1 MAVVKT
7 LTYLMF
13 AMFAMTT
20 DSVGL
25 IIPEIVRTFRLTLT
39 AAGTFQYATM
49 AGIAVAGLCLGTL
62 ADRLGRRRT
71 IVVGLIA
78 FAVASFL
85 FAAGKSFLFF
95 AVLMGLSG
103 LAIGVFKTGALALV
117 GDISTSTT
125 EHTSIMNTIE
135 GFFSVGSIAGP
146 AVLTYLLAR
155 GVSWQWLYVVA
166 GTVCVVLIVMAL
178 SVTYPTSASPMAL
191 PPAPTGTIE
200 AVKNPYVLAFSAGVF
215 LYVGVEAAIYVW
227 MPTLL
232 ASYQGHATWLAAY
245 GISIFF
251 ALRAAGR
258 FLGAWMLMR
267 WKWHAAVAV
276 LSGAI
281 LACFAFSV
289 AGGVEWAVYLL
300 PASGLFM
307 AVIYPTLNSK
317 GISCVPKSEHGAAA
331 GVILFFT
338 CLSAV
343 IAPLAMGALSD
354 VTGQIAYGFWLA
366 TGLAA
371 LLFVGLLL
379 NWVANPTH
387 SVLAREDM
395 ADYRQESSLSAR
407 VSARSPNGCVYRLR
421 SCLWHLSAA
430 INLLV

>member
-1 MAVVKT
+1 VRQRNLAVVKT
-7 LTYLMF
+7 LTYAMF

-25 IIPEIVRTFRLTLT
+25 IIPEIVKTFRLTLT

-49 AGIAVAGLCLGTL
+49 AGIALAGLCLGTL

-71 IVVGLIA
+71 IVIGLTA
-78 FAVASFL
+78 FAATSFL
-85 FAAGKSFLFF
+85 FAAGTSFVFF
-95 AVLMGLSG
+95 VVLMGLSG

-125 EHTSIMNTIE
+125 EHTSIMNTVE
-135 GFFSVGSIAGP
+135 GFFSVGSIVGP
-146 AVLTYLLAR
+146 ALLAYLLAR
-155 GVSWQWLYVVA
+155 GTSWQWLYVIA
-166 GTVCVVLIVMAL
+166 GALCVVLIVMAL
-178 SVTYPTSASPMAL
+178 SVTYPATTTPGA
-191 PPAPTGTIE
+191 APRARIGTMDAI
-200 AVKNPYVLAFSAGVF
+200 KSPYVLAFSAGVF

-227 MPTLL
+227 MPTLFTG
-232 ASYQGHATWLAAY
+232 YRGRVGWLAAY

-258 FLGAWMLMR
+258 FLGAWMLLR
-267 WKWHAAVAV
+267 WRWDAAVAV

-281 LACFAFSV
+281 LACFAISV
-289 AGGVEWAVYLL
+289 AGGLEWAVYLL

-317 GISCVPKSEHGAAA
+317 GISCVPKDEHGAAA

-343 IAPLAMGALSD
+343 TAPLVMGALSD
-354 VTGQIAYGFWLA
+354 VTGQIVYGFWFA

-371 LLFVGLLL
+371 LLFGGLLV
-379 NWVANPTH
+379 NWLANPTRA
-387 SVLAREDM
+387 VFARID
-395 ADYRQESSLSAR
+395 ATDYGEESS
-407 VSARSPNGCVYRLR
+407 V
-421 SCLWHLSAA
+421 
-430 INLLV
+430 

>member
-1 MAVVKT
+1 MKNERSLALVKT
-7 LTYLMF
+7 LTYAMF

-25 IIPEIVRTFRLTLT
+25 IIPEIVKTFRLTLT

-71 IVVGLIA
+71 IVIGLTA
-78 FAVASFL
+78 FAAASFL
-85 FAAGKSFLFF
+85 FVIGKTFLFF
-95 AVLMGLSG
+95 VVLMALSG

-117 GDISTSTT
+117 GDISSSTT
-125 EHTSIMNTIE
+125 EHTSIMNTVE
-135 GFFSVGSIAGP
+135 GFFSVGSIVGP
-146 AVLTYLLAR
+146 AVLAYLLTR
-155 GVSWQWLYVVA
+155 GVSWQWLYVIA
-166 GTVCVVLIVMAL
+166 GTMCVVLIVTAL
-178 SVTYPTSASPMAL
+178 SAKYPASKSPVDA
-191 PPAPTGTIE
+191 AHARKGTME
-200 AVKNPYVLAFSAGVF
+200 AFKSPYVLAFSVGVF

-232 ASYQGHATWLAAY
+232 ASYRGPATWLAAY

-258 FLGAWMLMR
+258 FVGAWMLLR
-267 WKWHAAVAV
+267 WKWQAAIAV
-276 LSGAI
+276 LSGGI

-289 AGGVEWAVYLL
+289 AGGVDWAVYLL

-317 GISCVPKSEHGAAA
+317 GISCVPKDEHGAAA

-338 CLSAV
+338 CVSAV
-343 IAPLAMGALSD
+343 VAPLAMGALSD

-371 LLFVGLLL
+371 LLFAGLVV
-379 NWVANPTH
+379 NWLANPTAT
-387 SVLAREDM
+387 VLARVD
-395 ADYRQESSLSAR
+395 ASDYGQASDSHA
-407 VSARSPNGCVYRLR
+407 V
-421 SCLWHLSAA
+421 
-430 INLLV
+430 

>member
-1 MAVVKT
+1 VSQRNLSVVKT
-7 LTYLMF
+7 LTYAMF

-25 IIPEIVRTFRLTLT
+25 IIPEIVKTFQLTLT

-71 IVVGLIA
+71 IVIGLTA
-78 FAVASFL
+78 FAAASFL
-85 FAAGKSFLFF
+85 FAVGKTFLFF
-95 AVLMGLSG
+95 VVLMGLSG

-125 EHTSIMNTIE
+125 DHTSIMNTVE
-135 GFFSVGSIAGP
+135 GFFGVGSIVGP
-146 AVLTYLLAR
+146 AVLAYLLAH
-155 GVSWQWLYVVA
+155 GVAWQWLYVIA
-166 GTVCVVLIVMAL
+166 GTMCVVLIVTAL
-178 SVTYPTSASPMAL
+178 SVTYPTSTSPV
-191 PPAPTGTIE
+191 APLGARTGTIE

-227 MPTLL
+227 MPTLF
-232 ASYQGHATWLAAY
+232 ASYRGHATWLAAY

-267 WKWHAAVAV
+267 WRWHAAVAV

-281 LACFAFSV
+281 LACFALSV

-317 GISCVPKSEHGAAA
+317 GISCVPKNEHGAAA

-343 IAPLAMGALSD
+343 TAPLAMGALSD

-371 LLFVGLLL
+371 LLFAGLLL
-379 NWVANPTH
+379 NWLVNPTH
-387 SVLAREDM
+387 SVLARVDA
-395 ADYRQESSLSAR
+395 ADYRQESS
-407 VSARSPNGCVYRLR
+407 V
-421 SCLWHLSAA
+421 
-430 INLLV
+430 

>member
-1 MAVVKT
+1 VSQRNLAIVKT
-7 LTYLMF
+7 LTYAMF

-25 IIPEIVRTFRLTLT
+25 IIPEIVKTFRLTLT

-49 AGIAVAGLCLGTL
+49 AGIAVAGLLLGTL

-71 IVVGLIA
+71 IVMGLTA
-78 FAVASFL
+78 FAAASFL
-85 FAAGKSFLFF
+85 FVAGKSFLFF

-125 EHTSIMNTIE
+125 EHTSIMNTVE

-146 AVLTYLLAR
+146 AVLAYLLTR
-155 GVSWQWLYVVA
+155 GVSWQWLYVIA
-166 GTVCVVLIVMAL
+166 GTMCVVLIVTAL
-178 SVTYPTSASPMAL
+178 SVTYPASTS
-191 PPAPTGTIE
+191 PAAAPRARKGTTE
-200 AVKNPYVLAFSAGVF
+200 AVKNPYVLAFSTGVF

-232 ASYQGHATWLAAY
+232 ASYRGRATWLAAY

-258 FLGAWMLMR
+258 FVGAWMLLR
-267 WKWHAAVAV
+267 WKWQAAAAV

-281 LACFAFSV
+281 LACFALSV

-317 GISCVPKSEHGAAA
+317 GISCVQKEEHGAAA

-371 LLFVGLLL
+371 LLFAGLLV
-379 NWVANPTH
+379 NWVANPTRG
-387 SVLAREDM
+387 VLARVDM
-395 ADYRQESSLSAR
+395 TDYGQETS
-407 VSARSPNGCVYRLR
+407 V
-421 SCLWHLSAA
+421 
-430 INLLV
+430 